1 MSNRKQRHLSPA
13 GFLLAL
19 ALLIVGIF
27 AADYVYRLF
36 FRSSTE
42 NIIGTGGFSTT
53 SSSSGTASEDGENA
67 TDSTEETQPSGIV
80 LQLTA
85 ADQAS
90 GPLVLADASHPYT
103 GTSVWS
109 DFSAVTDANVK
120 TRSTSLQ
127 VQPEII
133 QPICELFDAYAA
145 ANGYANLQ
153 IYSTLDGTLDSTSI
167 YTNIL
172 PDRSTGY
179 GFDIGLITS
188 TGEVVPYIT
197 KCNEWM
203 VANSWQYGFVLRY
216 PSDKTDTTGTAYA
229 PHHFRYV
236 GKIHAAFMHENNF
249 TLEEYLNYLQNY
261 PVESGG
267 LSYSDGT
274 QSYSI
279 YYVPAD
285 ASGTTKVTL
294 PENTVYTI
302 SGDNRG
308 GFVLTITNGAASGD
322 TGAAET
328 TAAETTA
335 AY

>member
-172 PDRSTGY
+172 PTAVPVTDSTS
-179 GFDIGLITS
+179 DSSPVREKLSPISPSATS
-188 TGEVVPYIT
+188 G
-197 KCNEWM
+197 W
-203 VANSWQYGFVLRY
+203 WQIPG
-216 PSDKTDTTGTAYA
+216 STALCCA
-229 PHHFRYV
+229 IPATRQ
-236 GKIHAAFMHENNF
+236 IPPELPMHR
-249 TLEEYLNYLQNY
+249 
-261 PVESGG
+261 
-267 LSYSDGT
+267 
-274 QSYSI
+274 
-279 YYVPAD
+279 
-285 ASGTTKVTL
+285 
-294 PENTVYTI
+294 TI
-302 SGDNRG
+302 SGMWEKSTLRSCTRTTSRWRNISIISR
-308 GFVLTITNGAASGD
+308 TIR
-322 TGAAET
+322 
-328 TAAETTA
+328 
-335 AY
+335 

>member
-172 PDRSTGY
+172 PDRKPDGS
-179 GFDIGLITS
+179 DIRVLSLRGLRDQLLHDHIHHGTCS
-188 TGEVVPYIT
+188 EGE
-197 KCNEWM
+197 
-203 VANSWQYGFVLRY
+203 
-216 PSDKTDTTGTAYA
+216 
-229 PHHFRYV
+229 
-236 GKIHAAFMHENNF
+236 KIRQDRSED
-249 TLEEYLNYLQNY
+249 
-261 PVESGG
+261 PV
-267 LSYSDGT
+267 
-274 QSYSI
+274 
-279 YYVPAD
+279 
-285 ASGTTKVTL
+285 
-294 PENTVYTI
+294 
-302 SGDNRG
+302 
-308 GFVLTITNGAASGD
+308 
-322 TGAAET
+322 
-328 TAAETTA
+328 
-335 AY
+335 

>member
-1 MSNRKQRHLSPA
+1 M
-13 GFLLAL
+13 
-19 ALLIVGIF
+19 
-27 AADYVYRLF
+27 
-36 FRSSTE
+36 
-42 NIIGTGGFSTT
+42 
-53 SSSSGTASEDGENA
+53 
-67 TDSTEETQPSGIV
+67 

-216 PSDKTDTTGTAYA
+216 PATRQI
-229 PHHFRYV
+229 PPELP
-236 GKIHAAFMHENNF
+236 MHR
-249 TLEEYLNYLQNY
+249 
-261 PVESGG
+261 
-267 LSYSDGT
+267 
-274 QSYSI
+274 
-279 YYVPAD
+279 
-285 ASGTTKVTL
+285 
-294 PENTVYTI
+294 TI
-302 SGDNRG
+302 SGMWEKSTLRSCTRTTSRWRNISIISR
-308 GFVLTITNGAASGD
+308 TIR
-322 TGAAET
+322 
-328 TAAETTA
+328 
-335 AY
+335 